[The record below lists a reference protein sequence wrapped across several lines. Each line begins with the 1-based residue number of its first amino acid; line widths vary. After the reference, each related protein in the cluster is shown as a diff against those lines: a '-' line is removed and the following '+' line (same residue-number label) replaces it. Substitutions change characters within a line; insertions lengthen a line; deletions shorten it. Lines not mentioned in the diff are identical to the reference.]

1 MAPIYLGKR
10 VLPSSL
16 RYIENL
22 ARWLV
27 HQRNINTCQYVEQA
41 GSLLSYLFYLLLTK
55 WRLPCFC
62 LALQ

>member
-1 MAPIYLGKR
+1 MC
-10 VLPSSL
+10 VLHRNTDLITLDP
-16 RYIENL
+16 
-22 ARWLV
+22 RWLV
-27 HQRNINTCQYVEQA
+27 HQGNINTCQYVEQA